1 MSCKDFATILAE
13 ILEMRMESSS
23 MPECDDRS
31 SPEDSSDCGDGS
43 EWFPRSR
50 CHLPEYR
57 IDDELKV
64 TSVGER
70 IDKLKSL
77 SVRVWKPGEE
87 CHGIMWWDGDRWD
100 ACKLQ
105 AEVFEE
111 LGASSKCQKH
121 VVDVFKAAPLPIVAV
136 PQVDEYGRAFRDYVT
151 ARLMLRDLERT
162 HQDFAYRRD
171 EAIAEMEACRE
182 AMRELGWNPEANFPY
197 MGDRYYDKSIIDR
210 IDEVRHLFTEGS
222 ISQDVV
228 NGALQE
234 LWDELCYKF
243 KLEIHGICQGYCHV
257 LANRDSWFPQSF
269 DGEALVNREE
279 LFAHFV
285 VMYELLQQW
294 SAEPDDN
301 EQEPLIDVPTF
312 KDETEAIVMELYKL
326 EDLADKLEKAR
337 FEDYKEA
344 ARAADRA
351 CMLSKLQELHHDI
364 ASCLEIQMRDISD
377 FDQSKTA
384 KEIRWLHENMEAQI
398 ARKLQRREKRH
409 GKPHGKRHE
418 KRHGN
423 HRDGHG

>member
-13 ILEMRMESSS
+13 ILEMRMESSPTS
-23 MPECDDRS
+23 EFDDRS

-43 EWFPRSR
+43 EWFPRSQR
-50 CHLPEYR
+50 HLPEYR

-64 TSVGER
+64 TPVGER

-121 VVDVFKAAPLPIVAV
+121 VVDVFKAAPLPIVVV
-136 PQVDEYGRAFRDYVT
+136 PQVHEYGRAFRDYVT
-151 ARLMLRDLERT
+151 ARLILRGLEKT
-162 HQDFAYRRD
+162 HQDFAYLRE
-171 EAIAEMEACRE
+171 EAIAEMNACRE
-182 AMRELGWNPEANFPY
+182 AMRLLGWNPEENYPD
-197 MGDRYYDKSIIDR
+197 MGDRYYDKSIIER
-210 IDEVRHLFTEGS
+210 IDEVTYLLTEGL
-222 ISQDVV
+222 ISQAEA

-243 KLEIHGICQGYCHV
+243 KLECHGICQGYCHV

-269 DGEALVNREE
+269 DGEALVNHDE

-285 VMYELLQQW
+285 VMFELFQQW
-294 SAEPDDN
+294 AAEPDDN
-301 EQEPLIDVPTF
+301 VQEPLLDVPAF
-312 KDETEAIVMELYKL
+312 EDETEAILMKLYEL
-326 EDLADKLEKAR
+326 EDDADKLEKAR
-337 FEDYKEA
+337 FEACKEA
-344 ARAADRA
+344 ARATDRA

-384 KEIRWLHENMEAQI
+384 KEISWLHENMEAQI
-398 ARKLQRREKRH
+398 ARELKHREKPH
-409 GKPHGKRHE
+409 GKRHGKRHE